1 MSSPQAPAPFGL
13 ASATALIIA
22 NMVGTGVFTSLGFQV
37 AGTKTGFALLA
48 LWAVGGV
55 LSLAGALC
63 YAELG
68 AMLPRSGGEY
78 IYLSR
83 AWSPTLGFVGGFVS
97 ITAGFAGPVALA
109 AIAFGRYAAQV
120 VPVPPLAATVGVLVL
135 VGGVQWLHARGAA
148 LFQLA
153 TSSVTLAVIAA
164 FVTTGLAVGP
174 VEPISFAPSA
184 EAWREV
190 AAAPFAVSLIYVIY
204 AYHGWN
210 AVGYVAGDVRDP
222 QRVVP
227 RAVIGAV
234 LLVGLLYLL
243 LHWMFLRTTPIQA
256 LADTVEVASLS
267 ATRIVGPVGGRIM
280 SAMIAAVLVAT
291 VSGFLL
297 AGSRVTQAVAADK
310 ARLSW
315 LALRS
320 ADGVPRAALAFQ
332 LVLVGL
338 LIATSTFEQV
348 LAYAGVVL
356 NLMNLLAIVGVMR
369 LRRTAPG
376 LPRPFRVPFYP
387 ATPLLFAAL
396 SCWMIGFVIV
406 QRPAVLLSALGT
418 LVVGALLHRVLGPA
432 GAVPGTTTPPLESGS
447 GSGSGA

>member
-97 ITAGFAGPVALA
+97 ITAGFTGPVALA

-234 LLVGLLYLL
+234 LLVELLYLL

-256 LADTVEVASLS
+256 LAGTVEVASLS

>member
-243 LHWMFLRTTPIQA
+243 LHWVFLRTTPIQA
-256 LADTVEVASLS
+256 LAGTVEVASLS

-320 ADGVPRAALAFQ
+320 ADGVPRPALAFQ

-418 LVVGALLHRVLGPA
+418 LVVGALLHRLLGPA
-432 GAVPGTTTPPLESGS
+432 GAVPGTTTPPPESGS